1 MSGAVCLANGPVEL
15 CDREE
20 FTTGSY
26 QHQLNTPIRVM
37 ESDLRATTASL
48 PQNVGLTPT
57 DVMELVSEQTPR
69 LVELLEAAVATVDS
83 LTPPD
88 EFQADHDR
96 LSSYRR
102 SSIANATAGGAAA
115 EAGYGAAFEAAQSA
129 FGIARCAAF
138 DGLETGEF
146 FEFKGEHFEIQ
157 SIKMSPAPTKRIPI
171 LIGGHAEPALR
182 RAARTGDGWMH
193 AGGDAKTL
201 NTLLGRLGEL
211 RAEYGRENDPF
222 EIHVISMD
230 AYTLDGVKRLE
241 DMGIT
246 DAIVGFRNAYEPDT
260 TTLDHKIGSLR
271 GFAENVIAKL

>member
-1 MSGAVCLANGPVEL
+1 LPELLLQALYSAGAGTAFLDTIDALEALNPPERFVDDHLLALQGARVSAEVDVRIGEAVKATDAVAFWRLNSELATARRPFALAMSGAVCLANGPVEL

-37 ESDLRATTASL
+37 ESGLRATTASL

-115 EAGYGAAFEAAQSA
+115 EAGDGAAFEAAQSA

-146 FEFKGEHFEIQ
+146 
-157 SIKMSPAPTKRIPI
+157 SPIVSA
-171 LIGGHAEPALR
+171 H
-182 RAARTGDGWMH
+182 
-193 AGGDAKTL
+193 L
-201 NTLLGRLGEL
+201 NPGPPCGPPPPR
-211 RAEYGRENDPF
+211 
-222 EIHVISMD
+222 
-230 AYTLDGVKRLE
+230 
-241 DMGIT
+241 
-246 DAIVGFRNAYEPDT
+246 
-260 TTLDHKIGSLR
+260 
-271 GFAENVIAKL
+271 